1 MEFDFL
7 AFELSQRGLTQQVF
21 YWRVGGKTK
30 QNTMKQLPT
39 CTNSRWIPPPFLRNE
54 LLKQMANI
62 PFSCSPESLLL
73 LALNTS
79 SPRAQMLPL
88 SQVWKGILLMET
100 WPLKGW
106 AACTAPDSWS
116 SAPWSCSETAAGVQ
130 RTFQHPLC
138 PVHGLGWLKPRLLPC
153 KFMIAPHSSFFM
165 SRKINKQHRN
175 KQRPA
180 SSSLLGHGKQ
190 ITSCCSDFSPT
201 QGSPAGPT
209 KPPVGHSMETWELGS
224 AKIPLQLEGADS
236 SWGCVVFVEN
246 FLKFSVINVYI
257 SQCWHPNFVIFP
269 SESWE
274 KHIKHFRLLMV
285 SLYSEEVV
293 RGSVY
298 LSRTEKGLSRSHSTC
313 QTEYIFTRNAT
324 YFQYLGCRMI

>member
-1 MEFDFL
+1 MESKL
-7 AFELSQRGLTQQVF
+7 QVAVLIF
-21 YWRVGGKTK
+21 H
-30 QNTMKQLPT
+30 QL
-39 CTNSRWIPPPFLRNE
+39 RALQLVPPN
-54 LLKQMANI
+54 
-62 PFSCSPESLLL
+62 LL
-73 LALNTS
+73 LA
-79 SPRAQMLPL
+79 
-88 SQVWKGILLMET
+88 
-100 WPLKGW
+100 
-106 AACTAPDSWS
+106 TAWDM
-116 SAPWSCSETAAGVQ
+116 G
-130 RTFQHPLC
+130 
-138 PVHGLGWLKPRLLPC
+138 
-153 KFMIAPHSSFFM
+153 
-165 SRKINKQHRN
+165 
-175 KQRPA
+175 
-180 SSSLLGHGKQ
+180 
-190 ITSCCSDFSPT
+190 
-201 QGSPAGPT
+201 
-209 KPPVGHSMETWELGS
+209 LGS